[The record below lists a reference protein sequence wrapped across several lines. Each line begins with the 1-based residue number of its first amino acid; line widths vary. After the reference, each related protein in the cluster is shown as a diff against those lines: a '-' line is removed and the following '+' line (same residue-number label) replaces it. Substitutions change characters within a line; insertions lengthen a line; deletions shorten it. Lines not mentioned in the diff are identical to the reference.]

1 MVFLVRSETLPESAG
16 LWFLIGCSALVVI
29 GGVAGWVRRVSTATI
44 ATRIDRASGLSDRL
58 ATACAFEDELRGG
71 NTLDEETRAFMQA
84 AIDDAVR
91 AAPRANVV
99 AATPYRWPQD
109 TRAAVAF
116 AVAAAVV
123 CGLYLAPIERDPAVS
138 VVTPPAAP
146 RGGTIDLRGV
156 RFADDGQV
164 LAGQAPDAPAFEIV
178 EWTPKHIRARVPA
191 AVAVGKTSIVVQVGE
206 RRSRPVAFEVLP
218 DGVEW
223 HEKDEPLA
231 LAEEDLSYT
240 RDLLDEL
247 RQTAEA
253 NQDQELRDLTN
264 EIEKLLD
271 QAEKGE
277 LSREE
282 LLEKLAAA
290 HEKYNEGASE
300 KMMQESLA
308 DLEKTGKELEKS
320 ELTKDVGKALSEG
333 DLEKAQKEM
342 EKLAEKLAKGEV
354 GEKQAQEAAKALE
367 KAAKAFEK
375 KQGDREKSA
384 DEKVAKAEKELAK
397 AEKQAAEAKTP
408 EQKAKA
414 EKNKAEK
421 QQKAEQAQKESQQQ
435 KEAEEKRTLKR
446 LHRNME
452 KAAQEMGDKSQE
464 KRKQASRS
472 MEDMAR
478 DTGKVDKDQRKMA
491 NQKKVA
497 SQLNDLKEAMRRAK
511 QGGSRGAKDLFGRN
525 KKQND
530 FSRRARGQ
538 KGSRQAWKPGQKGQG
553 KNGQGN
559 QPGQQPGGPGNQ
571 PGGTQWGDGEG
582 PELLGDA
589 TKKKGNTEDE
599 SVSGIHGKGP
609 STRETI
615 LSAAQKGFATQS
627 YKQVYGKYKAI
638 VEEVMNAEK
647 VPSGYKYYVKKYFQK
662 IKPHEM

>member
-1 MVFLVRSETLPESAG
+1 M
-16 LWFLIGCSALVVI
+16 
-29 GGVAGWVRRVSTATI
+29 
-44 ATRIDRASGLSDRL
+44 
-58 ATACAFEDELRGG
+58 
-71 NTLDEETRAFMQA
+71 
-84 AIDDAVR
+84 
-91 AAPRANVV
+91 
-99 AATPYRWPQD
+99 
-109 TRAAVAF
+109 
-116 AVAAAVV
+116 
-123 CGLYLAPIERDPAVS
+123 
-138 VVTPPAAP
+138 
-146 RGGTIDLRGV
+146 
-156 RFADDGQV
+156 
-164 LAGQAPDAPAFEIV
+164 
-178 EWTPKHIRARVPA
+178 
-191 AVAVGKTSIVVQVGE
+191 GE
-206 RRSRPVAFEVLP
+206 RRSRPVSFEVLP

-223 HEKDEPLA
+223 YEKDEPLA
-231 LAEEDLSYT
+231 LAEEDLGYT

-342 EKLAEKLAKGEV
+342 QKLAEKLEKGEI

-375 KQGDREKSA
+375 KQAEREKSA
-384 DEKVAKAEKELAK
+384 DDKTAKAQKELAK
-397 AEKQAAEAKTP
+397 AEKQVADAKTP

-452 KAAQEMGDKSQE
+452 KAAQEMGDKNQE

-511 QGGSRGAKDLFGRN
+511 KGGSRGAKDLFGRN

-530 FSRRARGQ
+530 FNRRARGGR
-538 KGSRQAWKPGQKGQG
+538 GSKQAWKPGQGQG

-559 QPGQQPGGPGNQ
+559 QPGQQPGGPGQQ
-571 PGGTQWGDGEG
+571 PGGSQWGDGEG

-589 TKKKGNTEDE
+589 TKKNGNTKDE

-638 VEEVMNAEK
+638 VEEVMNQEK

-662 IKPHEM
+662 IKPHSMD